1 VHQVVNG
8 SGSSLALIQSG
19 AENIVHSDTLPPASM
34 ATVVQN
40 TLNNQ
45 KIQNVTVINAT
56 VNSMEILRTLNLQ
69 STISDAV
76 NNSVRK

>member
-1 VHQVVNG
+1 VSG

-19 AENIVHSDTLPPASM
+19 PGNVVQSGTVAPASM